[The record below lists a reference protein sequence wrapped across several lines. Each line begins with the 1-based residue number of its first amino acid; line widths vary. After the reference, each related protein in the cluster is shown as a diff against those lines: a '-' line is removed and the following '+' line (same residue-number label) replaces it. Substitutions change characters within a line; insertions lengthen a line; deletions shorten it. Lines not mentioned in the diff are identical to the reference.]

1 MERLTLALVA
11 HDAKKED
18 MVLLVNAHKQKLT
31 ELDLVATRSTGQMI
45 QARTGI
51 PVTLM
56 QSGPL
61 GGDQQIGAL
70 VTSGIVKAVIFL
82 RDPLTAQAH
91 EPDITALLR
100 ICDVH
105 NVPLATNRATA
116 ESVLH
121 LVFEHPEILGE
132 AQFEAKL
139 TNAMALAQC

>member
-70 VTSGIVKAVIFL
+70 VTSGIVKAVVFL

>member
-139 TNAMALAQC
+139 TNEMALAQC

>member
-82 RDPLTAQAH
+82 RGPLTTQAH

-139 TNAMALAQC
+139 TNEMALAQC

>member
-1 MERLTLALVA
+1 MEKLTLAMIA
-11 HDAKKED
+11 HDVKKDD
-18 MVLLVNAHKQKLT
+18 MLLLVQAHRQELSG
-31 ELDLVATRSTGQMI
+31 LDLVATRGTGQVI
-45 QARTGI
+45 QARTEL
-51 PVTLM
+51 PVTLV

-139 TNAMALAQC
+139 TNEMALAQC

>member
-1 MERLTLALVA
+1 LERLTLALVA

-18 MVLLVNAHKQKLT
+18 MVFLVNAHKQELT

-139 TNAMALAQC
+139 SNEMALAQC